1 MAKDSFPGFPAR
13 SQVTP
18 IPNVFITSIMPRVED
33 IAELKTV
40 LHVFWLL
47 SRRRG
52 YPQFV
57 TYGEL
62 LADTILMGGIDKGS
76 ASRSEI
82 LRGALDLAVQHGT
95 MLHLRLDRNGE
106 TEDVYLV
113 NSETGK
119 KTMDQIRRGELTLP
133 SLRPTKEGIAE
144 AVSPPDIYR
153 LYEQNIGML
162 TPIIAEELQEAEKL
176 YPPDWI
182 GSAVREAV
190 AQNKRSW
197 KYVARIL
204 ERWAVE
210 GNDNGTL
217 GRDTKKE
224 DDRDKYIKGRYGHMV
239 QR

>member
-13 SQVTP
+13 AEVTP
-18 IPNVFITSIMPRVED
+18 IPNVFITGIMPRVEN

-52 YPQFV
+52 YPQFI

-62 LADTILMGGIDKGS
+62 LSDAILMGGIDKGN

-133 SLRPTKEGIAE
+133 GLRPAKEGIAE
-144 AVSPPDIYR
+144 AAPPPDIYR

-162 TPIIAEELQEAEKL
+162 TPIIAQELQEAEKL

-182 GSAVREAV
+182 ESAFREAV

-197 KYVARIL
+197 KYIVRIL

-210 GNDNGTL
+210 GKDNGKL